1 MLLYNISPAAGKAK
15 IENVALGRR
24 VDQSFVDWNRP
35 ASLIGKRMTKATRQ
49 FVLILL
55 GLAIGLSVIAG
66 FAFRDIG
73 GGGQGVA
80 AIGGPFALTAQDGRI
95 VTNADLEG
103 RPYLVFFGYTHC
115 PDLCPATLTE
125 ISAVLKEMGADAKIG
140 AVFVTID
147 PERDTPQTMK
157 TYLESFD
164 PRIIGL
170 SGDAAQTRAIAQAY
184 KVYFKKQPGENGD
197 YTMDHTGVVY
207 LMDKRG
213 RFVNAFN
220 LERPAKDA
228 ANELA
233 HYL

>member
-1 MLLYNISPAAGKAK
+1 MLLYNISSASGKAK
-15 IENVALGRR
+15 TRIVALRGA
-24 VDQSFVDWNRP
+24 DQRFVDWNRP
-35 ASLIGKRMTKATRQ
+35 GSLIGKLMTKATRQ
-49 FVLILL
+49 FALILL
-55 GLAIGLSVIAG
+55 GLALGLSVIAG
-66 FAFRDIG
+66 FAFRDHG
-73 GGGQGVA
+73 GSGGQGVA
-80 AIGGPFALTAQDGRI
+80 AIGGPFALTAPDGRT

-115 PDLCPATLTE
+115 PDLCPTTLSE
-125 ISAVLKEMGADAKIG
+125 ISTVFKEMGADAKIS
-140 AVFVTID
+140 ALFVTID
-147 PERDTPQTMK
+147 PERDTPQTLG

-170 SGDAAQTRAIAQAY
+170 HGDPAQTKAIAQAF
-184 KVYFKKQPGENGD
+184 KVYFKKQSGENGD

-233 HYL
+233 NYL